1 MIAEITDT
9 TTSMTALR
17 ASMRSAHRT
26 WKSPEAT
33 QVNRSTVVALPMRA
47 TSWKATTDST
57 AETVSGT
64 QVASWAARSP
74 IARPKKPA
82 MTAPA
87 SGRKTSAA

>member
-47 TSWKATTDST
+47 TS
-57 AETVSGT
+57 
-64 QVASWAARSP
+64 
-74 IARPKKPA
+74 
-82 MTAPA
+82 
-87 SGRKTSAA
+87 